1 MKGIS
6 LLDTVKLAASAPSPR
21 VIKSHLP
28 FEFLPPNLLD
38 TCKVIFVGRRPK
50 DCCVSFF
57 HHFQNDAS
65 VLNHRMKADI
75 DFNDFAQLFLKGA
88 VMYGNYWT
96 MLKSA
101 WKQKDHPNLKIL
113 WFEEMKNDMMVVI
126 RDVANFI
133 GYPMT
138 EYKVLQLD
146 DHLHI
151 DNFRKV
157 MVESVADEEKKVY
170 MKKFI
175 RKGQVGEGENYFD
188 EETNKVWNEWI
199 DINWKGTGIR
209 FPEIV

>member
-1 MKGIS
+1 M
-6 LLDTVKLAASAPSPR
+6 
-21 VIKSHLP
+21 
-28 FEFLPPNLLD
+28 
-38 TCKVIFVGRRPK
+38 
-50 DCCVSFF
+50 
-57 HHFQNDAS
+57 
-65 VLNHRMKADI
+65 
-75 DFNDFAQLFLKGA
+75 
-88 VMYGNYWT
+88 
-96 MLKSA
+96 
-101 WKQKDHPNLKIL
+101 KIL
-113 WFEEMKNDMMVVI
+113 WYEEMKNDMMSVI

-133 GYPMT
+133 EYPMT

-175 RKGQVGEGENYFD
+175 RKGQVGQGENYFD

>member
-1 MKGIS
+1 
-6 LLDTVKLAASAPSPR
+6 
-21 VIKSHLP
+21 
-28 FEFLPPNLLD
+28 
-38 TCKVIFVGRRPK
+38 
-50 DCCVSFF
+50 
-57 HHFQNDAS
+57 
-65 VLNHRMKADI
+65 MKADI

-113 WFEEMKNDMMVVI
+113 WFEEMKNDMMAVI

-170 MKKFI
+170 MEKFI

-199 DINWKGTGIR
+199 DINWKGTGIS